1 MCRVK
6 FPLTN
11 LTKPTTLEPSQCER
25 TGEGSARM
33 IKQRGAILK
42 RIMEGKRSTYPFD
55 KPSPHLSQSPSVE
68 VSEGQRRDNL
78 ILLETT
84 CHP

>member
-11 LTKPTTLEPSQCER
+11 LTKQTTLEPSQCER
-25 TGEGSARM
+25 TGEGSAKMR
-33 IKQRGAILK
+33 KQRGAILK
-42 RIMEGKRSTYPFD
+42 SIMEGKRSTYPFD
-55 KPSPHLSQSPSVE
+55 KPSPHLSQSPSVQ